1 MKIMKTFAK
10 LSLLALAGFSL
21 VACGLNRPGP
31 DGRNNKSSNK
41 GWGGNARSEAEYVP
55 PAPKSSE
62 DDGYVEPTS
71 EEEDFPT
78 YRLPGEKEQ
87 PEEEPNVLPFEWEG
101 FVPADPVISIPEP
114 GAADPVQATAE
125 AVYLLLWGVEG
136 AQYTIEYGYESGLL
150 ADKGDGSYVT
160 YASWGAGSA
169 GDTELLHEYYTPD
182 FIPDGFAMYYDQGAT
197 AVTGTDECYVAYY
210 ANSDVSILIQEMI
223 YILTSSGTLYSQYKI
238 AAADYF
244 MA

>member
-41 GWGGNARSEAEYVP
+41 GWGGNAPSEAEYVP

-62 DDGYVEPTS
+62 DDGYVEPTP
-71 EEEDFPT
+71 EEEEFPT

-101 FVPADPVISIPEP
+101 FTPADPQITIPEP
-114 GAADPVQATAE
+114 GADEYTPASVMFDLLMCWFSDEFDTFDEMIAEGLVEEVDDDVYYGYVGFGTNLDSSYLQPIFGMFESNPDYFPEYLQPASNVTAVDDYPGASAAYEKYYLTPDGSVVVE
-125 AVYLLLWGVEG
+125 AVSNIY
-136 AQYTIEYGYESGLL
+136 SGKFYM
-150 ADKGDGSYVT
+150 D
-160 YASWGAGSA
+160 
-169 GDTELLHEYYTPD
+169 YYT
-182 FIPDGFAMYYDQGAT
+182 FYNA
-197 AVTGTDECYVAYY
+197 
-210 ANSDVSILIQEMI
+210 
-223 YILTSSGTLYSQYKI
+223 
-238 AAADYF
+238 
-244 MA
+244 